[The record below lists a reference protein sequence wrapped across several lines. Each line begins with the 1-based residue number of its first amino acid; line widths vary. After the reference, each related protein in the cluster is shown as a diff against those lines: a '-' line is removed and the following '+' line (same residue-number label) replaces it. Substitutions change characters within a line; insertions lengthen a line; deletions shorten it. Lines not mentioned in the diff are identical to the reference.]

1 MSDDKLQDALKRIE
15 KKYGKGSIMSL
26 DDSFKVEVD
35 VIPTGSMELD
45 RALGVGGIPRGRV
58 TEVFGK
64 EASGKTVLTLS
75 LARETQ
81 VKGETVAFI
90 DMEHAFDKPWAKKN
104 GVNLK
109 DLLLSQPD
117 TGEQALD
124 IMRILL
130 ESKKIGLII
139 VDSVSA
145 LVPKAEIEGEV
156 EDSTIGLQA
165 RLMSKV
171 LRQMS
176 GLIQSSNT
184 AVVFI
189 NQIRMNINSFGH
201 GSPYTTSGGVAL
213 KFYASVR
220 IKLQRIKTLQK
231 PNEDPVGTIIRAEVK
246 KNKVAPP
253 FRKAD
258 FKIMFDEGLSKT
270 YDILDTAVKHGIV
283 DKAGAWINYGEEK
296 WHGDENAR
304 KYLRENPKVLE
315 EIKDKILKL
324 FGEKQ

>member
-1 MSDDKLQDALKRIE
+1 MSDDKLQDALKKIE
-15 KKYGKGSIMSL
+15 KKYGKGSIMKL
-26 DDSFKVEVD
+26 DGDFKVKLD
-35 VIPTGSMELD
+35 VVPTGSMELD

-58 TEVFGK
+58 TEIFGK
-64 EASGKTVLTLS
+64 DASGKTSLTLS
-75 LARETQ
+75 LIREAQ
-81 VKGETVAFI
+81 AKGEVTAFI
-90 DMEHAFDKPWAKKN
+90 DAEHAFDRDWAIKV
-104 GVNLK
+104 GVNVK
-109 DLLLSQPD
+109 ELLFSQPD

-124 IMRILL
+124 IMRTLL
-130 ESKKIGLII
+130 ESKSVNLIVI
-139 VDSVSA
+139 DSVSA
-145 LVPKAEIEGEV
+145 LVPKAELEGEV

-176 GLIQSSNT
+176 GLIASSNT
-184 AVVFI
+184 AVVFL
-189 NQIRMNINSFGH
+189 NQTRMKINSFGH
-201 GSPYTTSGGVAL
+201 GSPETTSGGVAL

-220 IKLQRIKTLQK
+220 IRLQRIKTLVK
-231 PNEDPVGTIIRAEVK
+231 PNEDPIGTIVRADVK

-258 FKIMFDEGLSKT
+258 FKIMFDEGLSTT

-283 DKAGAWINYGEEK
+283 DKTGAWINYGEEK

-304 KYLRENPKVLE
+304 KFLRENPKVLK

-324 FGEKQ
+324 FGEK